1 MGKPKDKKKASIRT
15 LDQAGVKEENVF
27 KSHTGIAKEADRLN
41 DAIENPKK
49 ELWEEN
55 KEEIIAMMPK
65 SEVGGLEDLIASA
78 EELICDP
85 GLVYEG
91 PVDDTHPLVIAEKT
105 LQRFIDRLKVINENN

>member
-1 MGKPKDKKKASIRT
+1 MGKPKDKKKANIRT
-15 LDQAGVKEENVF
+15 LGQAGVKEENVF

-41 DAIENPKK
+41 DVIDNPKK

-55 KEEIIAMMPK
+55 KEEVKADK
-65 SEVGGLEDLIASA
+65 LYALNDLISSA
-78 EELICDP
+78 EALICDP

-91 PVDDTHPLVIAEKT
+91 PVDDTHPLAIAKKT